1 MWTGLRNAGRR
12 WGSRECMSLPR
23 AGALFIVLLVPAC
36 GRGQQTAS
44 PSPSAPTAPPV
55 EVSYASDVWPILL
68 VRCQVCHTVGSGAQ
82 EVPDMLMTDPSTL
95 YNAWVRIFSKCDPNR
110 FRVLP
115 GDSGLSF
122 VFNKISEPAPF
133 CGQRMPLLGAPL
145 EDAEQQTIRDWI
157 DQGALHN

>member
-1 MWTGLRNAGRR
+1 MQ
-12 WGSRECMSLPR
+12 CMSPPR
-23 AGALFIVLLVPAC
+23 AGALLIALLLPAC
-36 GRGQQTAS
+36 GGGQQS
-44 PSPSAPTAPPV
+44 PSPPASAPTGPPV
-55 EVSYASDVWPILL
+55 EVSWASDIWPILL

-133 CGQRMPLLGAPL
+133 CGQRMPLQGAPL

>member
-1 MWTGLRNAGRR
+1 MQ
-12 WGSRECMSLPR
+12 CMSPSR
-23 AGALFIVLLVPAC
+23 AGALLVALVLPAC
-36 GRGQQTAS
+36 GRGQET
-44 PSPSAPTAPPV
+44 PSAPPPGPAGSPPPA
-55 EVSYASDVWPILL
+55 EVSWATDVWPILL

-115 GDSGLSF
+115 GESGLSF

-145 EDAEQQTIRDWI
+145 EDAEQQTIQDWI
-157 DQGALHN
+157 DQGANHN